1 VTALRG
7 PVLADSAMSSSIYPL
22 PGFVHPGLS
31 IDTGNGSRRP
41 AWSRWIGLVS
51 PSSALVQFRRIT
63 SSSLSTTRSNGT
75 RAELGDTN
83 PIRYIIV
90 TAWYPVGTSCTGRS
104 PCGTLVVSPIA
115 RIRARM
121 DVEEPVWHGQIA
133 SK

>member
-7 PVLADSAMSSSIYPL
+7 PVLADGAMGSSIYPL

-31 IDTGNGSRRP
+31 IDTGNGS
-41 AWSRWIGLVS
+41 S
-51 PSSALVQFRRIT
+51 
-63 SSSLSTTRSNGT
+63 
-75 RAELGDTN
+75 
-83 PIRYIIV
+83 PIRYIIA
-90 TAWYPVGTSCTGRS
+90 TAWYPQGTPCTGRS